1 MFWREAVL
9 DALHR
14 FSTRRGTRL
23 VERQHFIQ
31 EGLDRI
37 ISDTASQGQ
46 TPSQTLSPVLQ
57 DSVPS

>member
-1 MFWREAVL
+1 MLWREAVL
-9 DALHR
+9 AALDR
-14 FSTRRGTRL
+14 FSTRRGAHL

-31 EGLDRI
+31 EELDRI

-46 TPSQTLSPVLQ
+46 TPSQPLSTVLQ